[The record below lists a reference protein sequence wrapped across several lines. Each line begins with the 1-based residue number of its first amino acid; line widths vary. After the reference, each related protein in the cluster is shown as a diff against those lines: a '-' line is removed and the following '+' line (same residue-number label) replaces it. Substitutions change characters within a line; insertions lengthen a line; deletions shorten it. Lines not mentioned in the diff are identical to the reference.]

1 MKGVRNI
8 LAIGSV
14 VTFLASFAA
23 FVICSLAGR
32 YDNLAWLGI
41 TAFMSF
47 SVLIVALDSPNDED
61 KGIINY
67 RFGL

>member
-23 FVICSLAGR
+23 FVICSLAGC
-32 YDNLAWLGI
+32 YDSLVLLGI
-41 TAFMSF
+41 TAFIAFFIM
-47 SVLIVALDSPNDED
+47 IVALDSPTDDD
-61 KGIINY
+61 KGIIDY

>member
-1 MKGVRNI
+1 MKGVRSI

-14 VTFLASFAA
+14 VTFLASFSA

-32 YDNLAWLGI
+32 YNNLVWLGI
-41 TAFMSF
+41 TAFISF
-47 SVLIVALDSPNDED
+47 SVMIVTLGSPNDED